1 MPYVASLLLLV
12 LVALPGPASAQ
23 PLPTVSGTAIFRGRM
38 VPPPDAMLEVA
49 IVDHTSTTEPQTI
62 LGSFRSGV
70 TGSVPLPFAVPY
82 DPGRVNPA
90 RRYVVRARLMQGA
103 VAAYET
109 AGYEPV
115 LTQGAPYR
123 LDLLL
128 TPVVRP
134 PLPAGLQPLPASFAG
149 TLPSGLFMQLSM
161 QEDGGFRARP
171 VAFQPG
177 PPAIYDRRG
186 RWSLYND
193 GKVLALV
200 SENGDRML
208 FRVAEDGALTML
220 DAKGK
225 AIASLQ
231 SHALK
236 RDATFIA
243 MAPRAPAVGLKGT
256 SWRLAE
262 MVELGV
268 PRSVHGDLRLRFD
281 KTGAVLGSGGC
292 STLVGLY
299 KSTGDGLVID
309 LRALRGKP
317 CTGSPD
323 PDKGFMSAVPH
334 VVRFRIEHRTLE
346 MLSADGQ
353 TLAFFRAQR

>member
-1 MPYVASLLLLV
+1 MPRFVLLLLA
-12 LVALPGPASAQ
+12 LVALPFAAQ
-23 PLPTVSGTAIFRGRM
+23 AQGLPTVSGTAIFRGRM
-38 VPPPDAMLEVA
+38 VPPPDAMLEVT
-49 IVDHTSTTEPQTI
+49 IVDHTSTTEPQSI
-62 LGSFRSGV
+62 LGSFRSSV

-90 RRYVVRARLMQGA
+90 RRYVVRARLLQGA

-109 AGYEPV
+109 ASYEPV

-123 LDLLL
+123 LDVLL

-161 QEDGGFRARP
+161 REDGGFRARL

-200 SENGDRML
+200 SENGNRML
-208 FRVAEDGALTML
+208 FGVAEDGALTML

-231 SHALK
+231 PHALK

-243 MAPRAPAVGLKGT
+243 MAPRAPAVRLTGT

-268 PRSVHGDLRLRFD
+268 PRSVHSDLRLRFD
-281 KTGAVLGSGGC
+281 TTGAVLGSGGC

-299 KSTGDGLVID
+299 KATGDGLVID
-309 LRALRGKP
+309 LRALRRTP

-323 PDKGFMSAVPH
+323 PDQGFMSAVPH
-334 VVRFRIEHRTLE
+334 VARFRIEHRTLE